1 MILKKKNEKSI
12 FDISVFKI
20 SFIIWTIIQ
29 LTGFKNL
36 YFEQVDCINAS
47 VSKLLLLPFIYIMVL
62 EIKRL
67 IINRK
72 DKTVKMNIIISII
85 FFFILMLSLL
95 LIWPGAWSWDDISIV
110 YGTNIYEFT
119 PWQHFFSGLFQ
130 ILCLE
135 ILPFNAGILIIQIL
149 ISSLIVG
156 YSISELTYLIKF
168 KSEKKKIIFAILLF
182 IPCILP
188 PMIEYILSGFRM
200 GIYSYLELLLIV
212 KCIKFYI
219 QSDKIETSELISV
232 IFLGIIVACWRS
244 EAIYYILA
252 LPLFLIF
259 LGKKKIGIK
268 KIILSSIILIGS
280 TISIGKINNSMIG
293 QNNYSLLATINP
305 LVEIIKE
312 EKRINSTYEFEGIS
326 KVMNIDIID
335 PKSDISGEGY
345 YGMDLVKENYSDE
358 DYSGYMKSYIKL
370 LLKYPKT
377 AFKSMWDM
385 FVNSSGLGVKNKK
398 SLMRSAMTVSS
409 ATVFDLYNEKNLS
422 GYMWSNSRSKLKNPI
437 NLEVRNKFLR
447 YIGCLDK
454 NLNVTGLYY
463 LNWNLFIPVIL
474 LLITSIMSLIKK
486 KYLMFYIG
494 LFLIGRLVLVFMT
507 ACAPYFMYYLSIYLI
522 GYIYSI
528 FNMVYF
534 NKKG

>member
-1 MILKKKNEKSI
+1 MKNKISL
-12 FDISVFKI
+12 FDKSVFLI
-20 SFIIWTIIQ
+20 SFILWTIIQ
-29 LTGFKNL
+29 LTDFNDL
-36 YFEQVDCINAS
+36 YFEPVQCINAS
-47 VSKLLLLPFIYIMVL
+47 VSKLLLLPFLYIIIL

-67 IINRK
+67 IINSK
-72 DKTVKMNIIISII
+72 EEKVKMNIIISII
-85 FFFILMLSLL
+85 YFCILMCILL

-135 ILPFNAGILIIQIL
+135 ILPFNTGILIIQIF
-149 ISSLIVG
+149 ISALIVG
-156 YSISELTYLIKF
+156 YSVSELTYLIKF
-168 KSEKKKIIFAILLF
+168 KQQNKKIIFSILLF

-188 PMIEYILSGFRM
+188 PMVEYILSGFRM
-200 GIYSYLELLLIV
+200 GIYSYIELLLIV
-212 KCIKFYI
+212 KCIKFYVQKETI
-219 QSDKIETSELISV
+219 ATSELVSI

-252 LPLFLIF
+252 LPLFLLL
-259 LGKKKIGIK
+259 LGRKKTDIK
-268 KIILSSIILIGS
+268 KIIPAALILII
-280 TISIGKINNSMIG
+280 TTFLIGKINNKMIG

-335 PKSDISGEGY
+335 SKSNISGEGY
-345 YGMDLVKENYSDE
+345 YGMNIVKENYTKE
-358 DYSGYMKSYIKL
+358 DYSKYMKSYVKL
-370 LLKYPKT
+370 LLRYPKT
-377 AFKSMWDM
+377 AFKSMWNM
-385 FVNSSGLGVKNKK
+385 FVDSSGLGVKNKK
-398 SLMRSAMTVSS
+398 SLMRSGMTVSS
-409 ATVFDLYNEKNLS
+409 ATVFDLYNDKNLS
-422 GYMWSNSRSKLKNPI
+422 GYMWNDSKSILKDPI
-437 NLEVRNKFLR
+437 NLEIRNKFLR

-454 NLNVTGLYY
+454 NLNVTIPYY
-463 LNWNLFIPVIL
+463 LNWNLFIPITL
-474 LLITSIMSLIKK
+474 LLITAIMSLIKK
-486 KYLMFYIG
+486 KYIMFYIG
-494 LFLIGRLVLVFMT
+494 LLLIGRFILVFMT

-528 FNMVYF
+528 FNFVYL